1 MPRSASLDLTVDM
14 FGSSVDL
21 LEIGGRVEGADYL
34 LEKYL
39 SDKDVNDVVRRQ
51 KRDVIPQS
59 NLDNLDASVS
69 SFHSLKIIYRNLP
82 CNLSGAW

>member
-21 LEIGGRVEGADYL
+21 LEIGGRVEGVDHL

-39 SDKDVNDVVRRQ
+39 SDKDVSDVMKRQ
-51 KRDVIPQS
+51 KRDVIPQA

-69 SFHSLKIIYRNLP
+69 TFIHEFI
-82 CNLSGAW
+82 C

>member
-51 KRDVIPQS
+51 KRDVIPQA

-69 SFHSLKIIYRNLP
+69 SFHSFNITYRNMP
-82 CNLSGAW
+82 NKGAGR